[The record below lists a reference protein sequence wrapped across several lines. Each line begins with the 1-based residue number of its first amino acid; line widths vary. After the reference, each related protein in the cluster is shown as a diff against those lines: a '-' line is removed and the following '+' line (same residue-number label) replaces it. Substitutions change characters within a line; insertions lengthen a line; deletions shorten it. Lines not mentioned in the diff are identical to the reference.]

1 MTHKILVADDD
12 SDTLD
17 GLTTLLTGWGYQVE
31 TARDGEEAFQRA
43 LAFRPDLVI
52 ADLVMSGMDG
62 LALAGALQ
70 QDYPSATVIILTG
83 HATVDTAVTAMK
95 RGVYDY
101 LTKPVDTRRLRPLI
115 EKALEKT
122 EIMREVTLLRRQLK
136 DARGLGQLLGTS
148 RSMQE
153 IYHLIEVAAGT
164 GAPVL
169 ISGESGTGK
178 ELVARTLHEM
188 SSRRKAPFVAVNC
201 SAIPE
206 TLLES
211 ELFGH
216 EKGAFT
222 GALERRAG
230 YFELADKG
238 TIFLDEIIEMSPALQ
253 AKYLRILQE
262 GQVRRLGGK
271 GELSVDVRI
280 IAATNKDPMKAVK
293 DGTFREDLFYR
304 LNVFSLMMPP
314 LRQRKED
321 IPLLVEAFVEEFNA
335 KYDKRV
341 KGLDDAAMQI
351 LMQSSWP
358 GNVRELRNVIER
370 ATVACPVDIVTRDLL
385 PLGASPRA
393 AAPAA
398 GETEQPEGA
407 VVIPVGTTLD
417 DAERDLLLRTLARYD
432 GNKTRAADVL
442 GITPKTLRSKL
453 ARYEGREPA

>member
-1 MTHKILVADDD
+1 
-12 SDTLD
+12 
-17 GLTTLLTGWGYQVE
+17 
-31 TARDGEEAFQRA
+31 
-43 LAFRPDLVI
+43 
-52 ADLVMSGMDG
+52 
-62 LALAGALQ
+62 
-70 QDYPSATVIILTG
+70 
-83 HATVDTAVTAMK
+83 
-95 RGVYDY
+95 
-101 LTKPVDTRRLRPLI
+101 
-115 EKALEKT
+115 
-122 EIMREVTLLRRQLK
+122 
-136 DARGLGQLLGTS
+136 
-148 RSMQE
+148 
-153 IYHLIEVAAGT
+153 
-164 GAPVL
+164 VL

-230 YFELADKG
+230 YFELADQG
-238 TIFLDEIIEMSPALQ
+238 TIFLDEIVEMSPALQ

-262 GQVRRLGGK
+262 GQVRRLGAK
-271 GELSVDVRI
+271 GELTVDVRI
-280 IAATNKDPMKAVK
+280 IAATNKDPLKAVK
-293 DGTFREDLFYR
+293 DGAFREDLFYR
-304 LNVFSLMMPP
+304 LNVFSIVMPP

-321 IPLLVEAFVEEFNA
+321 IPLLVEAFVEEFNV

-341 KGLDDAAMQI
+341 KGLDEAALQF

-370 ATVACPVDIVTRDLL
+370 ATVACPADIVTRDML
-385 PLGASPRA
+385 PLASAGARPVASA
-393 AAPAA
+393 DAPVHD
-398 GETEQPEGA
+398 ESA

-453 ARYEGREPA
+453 ARYEGREPT